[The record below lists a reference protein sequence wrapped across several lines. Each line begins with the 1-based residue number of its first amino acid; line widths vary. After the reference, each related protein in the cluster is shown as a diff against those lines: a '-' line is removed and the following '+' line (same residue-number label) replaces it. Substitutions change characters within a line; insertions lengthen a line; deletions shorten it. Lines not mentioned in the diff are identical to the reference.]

1 MILAKTQTATTQF
14 ASIQASDTLQ
24 PAPTCA
30 NLNCITG
37 NHSLLLVEQ
46 DLQPTQPSPSQ
57 QQFIHLDA
65 KSVHEQIGWIVL
77 SIDGQVQYM
86 APRSEQFIDQ
96 YFHFQDSKQLPLFL
110 KDWFDGQITKVLCH
124 IPTSSLMVSRP
135 RTTTGCQL
143 LIRLIPH
150 PLRRYYFLILEE
162 KALEDSLPQFSIA
175 ALETLDLTK
184 REAEVLFWLAKDK
197 SNAEVAKAI
206 GCCEGTV
213 RKHLENLYKKL
224 GVQTRMGAVM
234 TALSQLG
241 LIK

>member
-1 MILAKTQTATTQF
+1 MILAKTQTATAQF
-14 ASIQASDTLQ
+14 ASIKSSDTLQ

-30 NLNCITG
+30 NLNCIAD
-37 NHSLLLVEQ
+37 NSSLLLVEQ
-46 DLQPTQPSPSQ
+46 DLQPVASSLSQ
-57 QQFIHLDA
+57 QQLVYLDA
-65 KSVHEQIGWIVL
+65 ESVHEQIGWIVL

-86 APRSEQFIDQ
+86 APRSEQFIYQ
-96 YFHFQDSKQLPLFL
+96 YFHSQNLKQLPPFL

-124 IPTSSLMVSRP
+124 LSTSSLMVSHP
-135 RTTTGCQL
+135 RTADGCQL
-143 LIRLIPH
+143 LIRLIPQ
-150 PLRRYYFLILEE
+150 PLKRYYFLILEE
-162 KALEDSLPQFSIA
+162 KILEESLPQFSIA
-175 ALETLDLTK
+175 ALETLELTK

-213 RKHLENLYKKL
+213 RKHLENIYKKL